1 MKKVTVSGKTVEEA
15 VQNGLDR
22 LEVTAE
28 QVDYTVLEE
37 PEKGFLGF
45 LGNKPALV
53 EVRLKPDPLKEALV
67 FLRDTIDKMGIT
79 ASVEAEERKEGM
91 YLTISG
97 AEIGVLI
104 GKRGQTLD
112 SLQYLVNLV
121 ANRQSDNYMKFYLD
135 AEGYRDR
142 RREALETLAKRL
154 SEKAVRTG
162 REVKLE
168 PMNAHE
174 RKIIHTALQHI
185 HTVSTYSEGREPHRR
200 IVVVPNES

>member
-15 VQNGLDR
+15 VQAGLER
-22 LEVTAE
+22 LSAE
-28 QVDYTVLEE
+28 AGQVDYAVIEE
-37 PEKGFLGF
+37 AQRGFLGI
-45 LGNKPALV
+45 LGGKPAV
-53 EVRLKPDPLKEALV
+53 IEMSLKPDPIKEAKM

-79 ASVEAEERKEGM
+79 ASIDSEEREEGT

-97 AEIGVLI
+97 ADIGVLI

-121 ANRQSDNYMKFYLD
+121 ANRYSENYFKIYLD
-135 AEGYRDR
+135 AEGYRQR
-142 RREALETLAKRL
+142 RKEALETLAERL
-154 SEKAVRTG
+154 SQKAVRTR

-174 RKIIHTALQHI
+174 RKIIHTALQTI
-185 HTVSTYSEGREPHRR
+185 DTVSTYSEGKEPHRR
-200 IVVVPNES
+200 IVVVPK